1 MTTIEVEGLHKA
13 YDDGT
18 VALGEVDFT
27 VRAGEVFGYLGRNGA
42 GKTTTVRVLST
53 LIRPTSGRARVLGF
67 DVVAQREQVRDRIGL
82 SLQQAALDPLMTGRE
97 HLKLIASLRSGGRRG
112 GRGGGDGGGM
122 GRAERAARIEEL
134 LESFGLTEVADR
146 LVATYTV
153 GMRRRLDATLALVH
167 RPTLLFLDEP
177 TTGLD
182 PQSRRALWTF
192 VRRFRDEGGTVFL
205 TTQYLD
211 EADALCDRIAILK
224 EGRIAVI
231 DTPQGLKQGIGGK
244 VLKLP
249 ADAAGVRDTAA
260 ALVGD
265 AACRVD
271 GSVLSVDLSA
281 KEDLLPELL
290 ARLRDAGLPLN
301 RMTVAD
307 PTIEDVFVRLTG
319 ETLESGVGSGTAVGA
334 AALSR
339 TIGSGNTASTGQG
352 GF

>member
-1 MTTIEVEGLHKA
+1 MTIEAEGLHKA

-18 VALGEVDFT
+18 VALDRVDFS

-42 GKTTTVRVLST
+42 GKTTTVRILST
-53 LIRPTSGRARVLGF
+53 LVRPTSGTVRVLGL
-67 DVVAQREQVRDRIGL
+67 DVVQRRQEVRDRIGL

-97 HLKLIASLRSGGRRG
+97 HLALIASLRAGGRRG
-112 GRGGGDGGGM
+112 TRGPGR
-122 GRAERAARIEEL
+122 RERAARVEEL
-134 LESFGLTEVADR
+134 LASFGLTEVADR

-167 RPTLLFLDEP
+167 RPSLLFLDEP

-182 PQSRRALWTF
+182 PQSRRALWSF
-192 VRRFRDEGGTVFL
+192 VRRFREDGGTVFL

-224 EGRIAVI
+224 DGRVAVV
-231 DTPQGLKQGIGGK
+231 DTPQGLKRGLGGK

-249 ADAAGVRDTAA
+249 ADEPGVRDTAV
-260 ALVGD
+260 ALVGEP
-265 AACRVD
+265 ACRVD
-271 GSVLSVDLSA
+271 GTVLTVDLSA
-281 KEDLLPELL
+281 REELLPELL
-290 ARLRDAGLPLN
+290 GRLRDAGLPLN

-307 PTIEDVFVRLTG
+307 PTVEDVFVRLTG
-319 ETLESGVGSGTAVGA
+319 DTLESGGGSGAAAVGA
-334 AALSR
+334 VALSR
-339 TIGSGNTASTGQG
+339 TLGSGNTASTGQG